1 MVRLPQ
7 GKEEIIDRLDNLC
20 LVVDHQRPPIA
31 SLCRTREKHT
41 TMNQEV
47 LFRFNS

>member
-7 GKEEIIDRLDNLC
+7 GKEEIIHRLDNVF

-41 TMNQEV
+41 TMKQEG
-47 LFRFNS
+47 LFCFNS